1 MYFYNKDNLMVNHP
15 WRIHPT
21 KFATTSRREIKS
33 FLIKKIVVSGGTVGA
48 GALGGGARVDRGL
61 VELQLVDFALEAPD
75 FVSLFLDLL
84 LLLSHYLISTTKTL
98 QK

>member
-1 MYFYNKDNLMVNHP
+1 MVNHP

-33 FLIKKIVVSGGTVGA
+33 LIKKIVVSGRSTIGA

-61 VELQLVDFALEAPD
+61 VELQLVNFALEAPD
-75 FVSLFLDLL
+75 FISLFLDLL
-84 LLLSHYLISTTKTL
+84 LLLSHHLISTTKTL